1 MSHFNVTIRRFSDDL
16 YTDSASERH
25 IASKHHA
32 SFVLIFKKIATNCPF
47 DTFAVDDIQGLGKH
61 NDVSTAA
68 YRQKTTYSFETESNT
83 LGHCVEECLYRT
95 RNHLP
100 GWKSF
105 LELAVD
111 YQDIVFR

>member
-1 MSHFNVTIRRFSDDL
+1 L
-16 YTDSASERH
+16 YTDSANEHH

-47 DTFAVDDIQGLGKH
+47 DSFAVDDIQGLGKY
-61 NDVSTAA
+61 NGVSTAVH
-68 YRQKTTYSFETESNT
+68 RQKPIYSFEAGDNT
-83 LGHCVEECLYRT
+83 LGHCVEECLYRI

-111 YQDIVFR
+111 YQDVVFR

>member
-1 MSHFNVTIRRFSDDL
+1 LSHSNVTISRFKDYL
-16 YTDSASERH
+16 YTDSANEHH

-32 SFVLIFKKIATNCPF
+32 SFVLIFKKIAKNCPF
-47 DTFAVDDIQGLGKH
+47 NSFAADDIQGLGKY
-61 NDVSTAA
+61 NSVSTAV
-68 YRQKTTYSFETESNT
+68 YRQGPIYSFEAENNT
-83 LGHCVEECLYRT
+83 LGHCVEECLNRI

-111 YQDIVFR
+111 YQDVVFR